1 MLLTVKERKTY
12 LKKLGYYD
20 GTINSIEDT
29 DLKTAYKELQDD
41 YFANKKDRDGL
52 YGNNTDILLRNAYKI
67 NQNTKSFE
75 LREFRC
81 GCCGQYCTGYPVV
94 LDTQLLKNLQ
104 KVRTKF
110 GPTTITSG
118 VRCKGW
124 NNSLAGSSTT
134 SRHMSGKAADI
145 YNTKTKTES
154 GRKTVMAYWKKLT
167 KANYTYCNIGGNHP
181 NMGNAVH
188 VDVK

>member
-1 MLLTVKERKTY
+1 MLTIRQRKTY

-20 GTINSIEDT
+20 GKINSIEDAE
-29 DLKTAYKELQDD
+29 LKAAYKDLQDD
-41 YFANKKDRDGL
+41 YFRNKKDRDGV
-52 YGNNTDILLRNAYKI
+52 YGKNTDILLVNAY
-67 NQNTKSFE
+67 NVHLYTKSFE

-81 GCCGQYCTGYPVV
+81 GCGGQYCTGYPVL

-110 GPTTITSG
+110 GPITITSG
-118 VRCKGW
+118 MRCKTY
-124 NNSLAGSSTT
+124 NNSLKGSSRT
-134 SRHMSGKAADI
+134 SRHMHGKAADI
-145 YNTKTKTES
+145 YNTKTRTEA
-154 GRKTVMAYWKKLT
+154 GRKTVMAYWKKLP
-167 KANYTYCNIGGNHP
+167 KANYTYCNIGNNHP